1 MMKPIL
7 SRSTLAAVLLLPSLP
22 VLAAAQASAPPP
34 FYVGG
39 SLTADA
45 SDWDDFVRDNNP
57 SNAVDDTP
65 EGGIG
70 GQIYAGYS
78 FAPYFSGRVGYRV
91 YGNQS
96 VDMLVVTPP
105 STISRRGTSLD
116 VSGFFVEADAL
127 YPLTPTVSL
136 GATLGWLD
144 WDADANVGGGTVSS
158 SDSDFYWGLRGRVF
172 LTDAPVSLDAFAQ
185 HLRLKD
191 SDVQGNINLYTFG
204 VGANYHF

>member
-7 SRSTLAAVLLLPSLP
+7 SGAAALAALMLPALP
-22 VLAAAQASAPPP
+22 ALAEQTAAQHP

-45 SDWDDFVRDNNP
+45 SDWDDFVKDKNP
-57 SNAVDDTP
+57 SNAVDKNA
-65 EGGIG
+65 EGGVG
-70 GQIYAGYS
+70 GQVYAGYS
-78 FAPYFSGRVGYRV
+78 FASYFSGRVGYRI

-96 VDMLVVTPP
+96 VDMLVITPP

-127 YPLTPTVSL
+127 YPLTPNLSL

-144 WDADANVGGGTVSS
+144 WDADVNSGSGKVSS
-158 SDSDFYWGLRGRVF
+158 SDSDFYWGLRGRFYPGDVP
-172 LTDAPVSLDAFAQ
+172 LSLDAFVQ
-185 HLRLKD
+185 QLRLKD

>member
-7 SRSTLAAVLLLPSLP
+7 FSSAAVAALLLPALP
-22 VLAAAQASAPPP
+22 VLAAEAPAAQHP

-45 SDWDDFVRDNNP
+45 SDWDDFVRDRNP
-57 SNAVDDTP
+57 SNAVDDNP
-65 EGGIG
+65 EGGVG
-70 GQIYAGYS
+70 GQVFAGYS
-78 FAPYFSGRVGYRV
+78 FGSYLSGRVGYRI

-127 YPLTPTVSL
+127 YPLTPSLSL
-136 GATLGWLD
+136 GLTLGWLD
-144 WDADANVGGGTVSS
+144 WDADVNSGSGKVSS
-158 SDSDFYWGLRGRVF
+158 SDSDVYWGVRGRVF
-172 LTDAPVSLDAFAQ
+172 PSDLPLSLDAFVQ
-185 HLRLKD
+185 QLRLKD